1 MGLEGAGMLREP
13 IVLVLGLRLASL
25 SSLSPTPSLTP
36 LGLRLGCVVPGTPG
50 PPDRCETRI
59 LTAIISSFTQT
70 DINSSQSQKS
80 VPLISIY
87 CLTEVRVT
95 SLAVVGGDATLC
107 LVARGG
113 RRCTRGGRS
122 SVFGGSIGDGSG
134 SDSS

>member
-1 MGLEGAGMLREP
+1 MLREP
-13 IVLVLGLRLASL
+13 IVLVLGLRMASL

-50 PPDRCETRI
+50 PPDRCKTRI

-70 DINSSQSQKS
+70 VINSSQSQKS
-80 VPLISIY
+80 MISIY

-113 RRCTRGGRS
+113 RRCTRGSRS
-122 SVFGGSIGDGSG
+122 SVFGGSISDGSG